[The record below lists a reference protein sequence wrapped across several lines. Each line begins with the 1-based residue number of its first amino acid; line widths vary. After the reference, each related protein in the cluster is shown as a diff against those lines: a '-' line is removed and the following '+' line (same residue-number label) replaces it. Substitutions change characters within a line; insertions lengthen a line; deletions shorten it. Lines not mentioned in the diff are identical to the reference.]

1 MEIKEIIIILKRLYK
16 EHIKKYL
23 KQIFISLILSIIVAA
38 TTSGTAWLLD
48 PAIKK
53 IFIDKD
59 KTLTWLIP
67 ICIVLTFS
75 AKGVSLYFARIN
87 VIKVGAL
94 IAGEL
99 QKKIAKNILLSDIS
113 TLENRH
119 SGKYISNVMYD
130 SGVVTHLVSTGVL
143 NIMKDSFSLIALV
156 SLMFYQNWK
165 LASFAIFMM
174 PLAIFF
180 AKSLGKRIG
189 KAQGEASTKS
199 GILIEYLTEMFK
211 AAKIIKI
218 YQKEE
223 KENIKSKRV
232 IDDVIEKN
240 IKINSILIRATPV
253 METLTGFMIAGFIFF
268 SGRLIN
274 LGELEIN
281 NFFSFLAAM
290 MLAYQPI
297 RSLATMNMTIF
308 QGTAAAKRIFEVIDK
323 PILIKQ
329 DDSLPELKIKECNI
343 VFERVDFNYLNT
355 KHKAIKNIN
364 LEIKGGTVAAFVGH
378 SGAGKS
384 TIINLLPRFYDAQSG
399 KILIDNQDIK
409 NVKLNSLRKNFSLV
423 SQDIVL
429 FNDTIKSNIAFANEQ
444 ASFEEIIEACKF
456 AAADEFIN
464 KLENKYQ
471 TYIGE
476 NGVKLSGG
484 QKQRI
489 SIARAV
495 LKKAP
500 IILLDEATSSLD
512 TGSEEIVQNA
522 IMNLIKNR
530 TTLVIAHR
538 LSTIHNADIIYVLK
552 NGNIINSG
560 NHEFLINNCEEY
572 KSLYQKQLKLIDDIC
587 LQIFNNFFISY
598 FCNNYFFKNFFK
610 KRR

>member
-23 KQIFISLILSIIVAA
+23 TLIFISLILSIIVAA
-38 TTSGTAWLLD
+38 TTSATAWLLD

-59 KTLTWLIP
+59 KTLAWLIP
-67 ICIVLTFS
+67 LGILLTFS
-75 AKGVSLYFARIN
+75 AKGISLYFARMN

-99 QKKIAKNILLSDIS
+99 QKKIAKNILLSDMS

-130 SGVVTHLVSTGVL
+130 SGAVTHLVSTGVL

-174 PLAIFF
+174 PLAILF

-189 KAQGEASTKS
+189 KAQDEASTKS
-199 GILIEYLTEMFK
+199 GILIEYLTEIFK

-223 KENIKSKRV
+223 KENINSRKV
-232 IDDVIEKN
+232 IDDAIEKN
-240 IKINSILIRATPV
+240 IKISSILIRATPV

-268 SGRLIN
+268 SGRLIS

-297 RSLATMNMTIF
+297 RSLATINMTIF

-329 DDSLPELKIKECNI
+329 NDNLPELKIKECNI
-343 VFERVDFNYLNT
+343 AFENVNFSYLNT
-355 KHKAIKNIN
+355 KQKAIKNIN
-364 LEIKGGTVAAFVGH
+364 LEIKGGTVVAFVGH

-384 TIINLLPRFYDAQSG
+384 TIINLLPRFYDPQNG
-399 KILIDNQDIK
+399 KILIDKQNIK

-429 FNDTIKSNIAFANEQ
+429 FNDTIKSNIAFANQ
-444 ASFEEIIEACKF
+444 HASIEEIIEACKF

-464 KLENKYQ
+464 KLENKYD

-552 NGNIINSG
+552 NGNIINFG
-560 NHEFLINNCEEY
+560 NHEFLINSCEEY
-572 KSLYQKQLKLIDDIC
+572 KSLYQKQLK
-587 LQIFNNFFISY
+587 
-598 FCNNYFFKNFFK
+598 
-610 KRR
+610 